1 MNPAYSTFSLLF
13 LIAFTS
19 ACIGGCSLRPGH
31 QDGLIDPAPPASES
45 AAESSSQPTASHG
58 FPGSQSARQS
68 EGESQ
73 MEPSEAA
80 RPWPPN
86 RTNRP
91 ESPALRSNVMAR
103 NGMVAAAHP
112 LASQAGLD
120 MLKAGGNAIDAA
132 IAANAVMTL
141 ADPGNN
147 GIGGDL
153 FALVWI
159 EEQGRL
165 YGLNASGRSPMGLP
179 ADTVRARSGRQLPL
193 TGQLTV
199 SVPGCVDGWF
209 KLHERFGALGMDR
222 LLEPTISYARE
233 GIPLTEWI
241 AHYWNAPG
249 AARNDPWFME
259 TFMPWG
265 RSPRA
270 GELFTN
276 PRLAQ
281 TYERLAAG
289 GRDVFYRGE
298 IAREIDGW
306 MRENGGWLRYEDM
319 AAHRSEWVDPIPVRY
334 RDVELWQLPPNTQG
348 LAALQM
354 LAILEHFPVGEWEF
368 GSAEHIHHIIEAKKL
383 AFEDM
388 ARYYADPDF
397 HTVPAEELLRPEYIR
412 KRAALVDSQK
422 ASVHVPA
429 GSPFPSNTIY
439 VTAADRHGNMVSLI
453 QSNAAFMGS
462 GIVPGSL
469 GFVLQNRGAW
479 FTLEEGHPN
488 EYEPGKR
495 PFHTIMPG
503 FVTKNGRPWLSYGV
517 IGGLM
522 QPQAQVQILMN
533 MVDFGMNPQEAG
545 DAPRVEHQ
553 GSSSPRGDT
562 LSEGGRVLLQSGIS
576 DATAQALRAIGHQV
590 GRHGPGFYGG
600 FQAIFRDPHTG
611 VYWGA
616 SESVQ
621 DGQAVG
627 Y

>member
-1 MNPAYSTFSLLF
+1 MKQVTCSAIPIVLYALAYI
-13 LIAFTS
+13 LIA
-19 ACIGGCSLRPGH
+19 GCSLRPAH
-31 QDGLIDPAPPASES
+31 Q
-45 AAESSSQPTASHG
+45 SSSETQTTISSEPEAHTPSQSTVTHG
-58 FPGSQSARQS
+58 FPGGTPLPQAQDHSTT
-68 EGESQ
+68 EH
-73 MEPSEAA
+73 SEAA

-86 RTNRP
+86 RTNRSD
-91 ESPALRSNVMAR
+91 SPALRSNVLAR

-159 EEQGRL
+159 EQEGKL
-165 YGLNASGRSPMGLP
+165 YGLNASGRSPMGLS
-179 ADTVRARSGRQLPL
+179 ADTVRARSGSQLPL

-209 KLHERFGALGMDR
+209 ELNERFGALPMDR
-222 LLEPTISYARE
+222 LLQPTISYANQ

-276 PRLAQ
+276 PRLAR

-289 GRDVFYRGE
+289 GRDAFYRGE

-306 MRENGGWLRYEDM
+306 MRENGGWLRYEDL
-319 AAHRSEWVDPIPVRY
+319 AAHRSQWVDPVAVRY
-334 RDVELWQLPPNTQG
+334 RGVELWQLPPNTQG

-354 LAILEHFPVGEWEF
+354 LAILEHFPVGELKF
-368 GSAEHIHHIIEAKKL
+368 GSPEHLHHVIEAKKL

-397 HTVPAEELLRPEYIR
+397 NRLPHEYLLRSEYISE
-412 KRAALVDSQK
+412 RAALIDEKK
-422 ASVHVPA
+422 ASETIAA
-429 GSPFPSNTIY
+429 GLPFPSNTIY

-462 GIVPGSL
+462 GVVPGSL

-479 FTLEEGHPN
+479 FTLEQGHPN

-562 LSEGGRVLLQSGIS
+562 LSAGGRVLLQSGIS
-576 DATAQALRAIGHQV
+576 DATVQALRARGHEV
-590 GRHGPGFYGG
+590 SRHGSGFFGG
-600 FQAIFRDPHTG
+600 FQAIYRDPQTG